1 MVTNVELADTSAW
14 TWRRRSQSIADEFD
28 GRVQQGSIATCRPV
42 VLELLVETQD
52 QAEFDARLDGLD
64 ALRDLPIRRR
74 EWDRA
79 AEVMHALLER
89 GPLHHRSVKL
99 PDLLIAAA
107 AESAEVTLL
116 HYDRHF
122 ERIAEVTGQPLRAL
136 APLGSL

>member
-1 MVTNVELADTSAW
+1 MVTHVELADTSAW
-14 TWRRRSQSIADEFD
+14 TWARQNKAVAGEFD
-28 GRVQQGSIATCRPV
+28 QRVKQGGIATCRPV

-52 QAEFDARLDGLD
+52 QAAFEVRLEGLNRLHD
-64 ALRDLPIRRR
+64 FPIRRR

-79 AEVMHALLER
+79 ADVMHALLSR

-107 AESAEVTLL
+107 AESAEVPLL

-122 ERIAEVTGQPLRAL
+122 ESIAEVTGQPIRAL

>member
-1 MVTNVELADTSAW
+1 
-14 TWRRRSQSIADEFD
+14 
-28 GRVQQGSIATCRPV
+28 V

-52 QAEFDARLDGLD
+52 QAAFDERLDGLN
-64 ALRDLPIRRR
+64 ALRDLPVRRR

-79 AEVMHALLER
+79 ADVMHALLAR

-107 AESAEVTLL
+107 AESAGVTLL
-116 HYDRHF
+116 HYDGHF
-122 ERIAEVTGQPLRAL
+122 ERIAGVTGQPMRAL